1 MNTPSSQ
8 STSTPTPTR
17 PSSLF
22 IPAAI
27 FAILGTLAFAVD
39 LPLARYCNYLKVED
53 KFPGDIERLFNMSE
67 VFGHGLGVFLILVTV
82 FVLDADRRRSVA
94 RLAACAF
101 GSGLAANC
109 VKMMIARWRPHSF
122 DLETNGVWDTFCGF
136 MLLGGESSKMQS
148 FPSAHTAT
156 AVGLAI
162 GLSWMYPR
170 GRWLFAVFAALVA
183 CQRMQSC
190 AHYLSD
196 TLFGVAVGCLV
207 ATVCIEY
214 VKWFDRF
221 EGKL

>member
-1 MNTPSSQ
+1 
-8 STSTPTPTR
+8 
-17 PSSLF
+17 
-22 IPAAI
+22 
-27 FAILGTLAFAVD
+27 
-39 LPLARYCNYLKVED
+39 
-53 KFPGDIERLFNMSE
+53 
-67 VFGHGLGVFLILVTV
+67 
-82 FVLDADRRRSVA
+82 
-94 RLAACAF
+94 
-101 GSGLAANC
+101 
-109 VKMMIARWRPHSF
+109 
-122 DLETNGVWDTFCGF
+122 
-136 MLLGGESSKMQS
+136 MQS

-196 TLFGVAVGCLV
+196 TLFGATVGFLV

>member
-1 MNTPSSQ
+1 MNISSSE
-8 STSTPTPTR
+8 STSTPTTPR
-17 PSSLF
+17 PSGLF
-22 IPAAI
+22 IPAAV
-27 FAILGTLAFAVD
+27 FTVLGVVAFAVD
-39 LPLARYCNYLKVED
+39 VPLARYCNYLKVED

-67 VFGHGLGVFLILVTV
+67 VFGHGLGVIMILITV
-82 FVLDADRRRSVA
+82 FVLDAGRRRSVA
-94 RLAACAF
+94 RLTACAF

-122 DLETNGVWDTFCGF
+122 DLDTGRVWDTFCGL
-136 MLLGGESSKMQS
+136 MLLGGEGSKMQS

-196 TLFGVAVGCLV
+196 TLFGAAVGCLM
-207 ATVCIEY
+207 ATVCIQHA
-214 VKWFDRF
+214 KWFDRF